1 MRILVIEDDEQ
12 CLESL
17 ALAFGFYWPGS
28 NLLSAHRGAEGMELL
43 KTEGPDII
51 VLDLGLPDIAGF
63 ELLKQIRTISTTP
76 VVILSARN
84 EEATIKKGL
93 QLGANDYVTKPFN
106 PRNLITRL
114 QEIAPDKPGQDTI
127 SIVP

>member
-17 ALAFGFYWPGS
+17 AHAFGFYWPGS
-28 NLLSAHRGAEGMELL
+28 DILSAHRGAEGMELL
-43 KTEGPDII
+43 QKDEPDVII
-51 VLDLGLPDIAGF
+51 LDLGLPDIAGF
-63 ELLKQIRTISTTP
+63 DLLQNIRAISTTP

-84 EEATIKKGL
+84 EEATILKGL

-114 QEIAPDKPGQDTI
+114 QEIT
-127 SIVP
+127 SN